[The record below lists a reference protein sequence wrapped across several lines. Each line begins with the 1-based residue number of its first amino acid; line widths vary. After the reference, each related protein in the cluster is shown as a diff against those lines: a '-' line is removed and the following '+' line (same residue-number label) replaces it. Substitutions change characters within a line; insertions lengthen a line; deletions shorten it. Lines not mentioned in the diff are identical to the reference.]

1 MNERR
6 KTYRPRPR
14 PRSSEALERAR
25 IDDGK
30 SCDGLEM
37 NDELKVHESSAEHAE
52 QLFEHHQQEMF
63 RKTDKFFAWL
73 LPAQW
78 LASILVALFVAP
90 QAWAGKPNPLPPLVA
105 IIFGAVVSAIP
116 LLLVYLRPG
125 SAATRYTVA
134 ISQMLMSALFI
145 ELTGG
150 RIATHFHVFVSLILL
165 SFYRDWRVFIPATLI
180 VLADHILCGAYW
192 PFSIYGVQRPSA
204 WPSVEHG
211 LWILFAEIFLVL
223 SCLRSVRRMSAMAR
237 RAADLEASERNF
249 RESFEEAPI
258 GMALVGLDEHFL
270 RANASLCQML
280 GYSEEELV
288 QLKTEDITFP
298 DDIEEGLRLS
308 KALIGGT
315 TRHTGEQ
322 RYLRKNKEMLW
333 VSRTASIIRDKDN
346 TPRHFLIMV
355 EDITQRK
362 KAAVALQEARDL
374 AVRAN
379 RAKSEFLSRMSHE
392 LRTPLNAILGFSQ
405 VLDRQDL
412 PRVQRDRVGHIYRAG
427 QHLLSLINEVLEI
440 ARIETGKIQLSVE
453 PVCVGDALSEAL
465 DIVRPLA
472 SQRRIQI
479 QRNDYVSAETNVLA
493 DRQRFKQVLLNLLSN
508 AVKYNC
514 DAGSIVIAL
523 EQRSAALRI
532 SISDSGPGIPKE
544 KRDRLFVAFDR
555 LGAEN
560 QAVQGTGLGLALSKR
575 LTEAMGGRIG
585 ESQPEKG
592 ASFWIEF
599 PIVASPRER
608 IATDTRK
615 VTVPFAG
622 IGKQLKTL
630 LYIEDNVSNLTLIEH
645 LLGEHPPIKLISAMQ
660 GNLGLELAARHRPDL
675 VLLDLHLP
683 DMGGAEVLSKLK
695 ADSRTSAIPVI
706 MLSAD
711 ATKSQI
717 DKLMVAG
724 ASDYLTKPLDVDRFL
739 KAIETHLQ
747 AGSPLSTATA

>member
-1 MNERR
+1 M
-6 KTYRPRPR
+6 K
-14 PRSSEALERAR
+14 
-25 IDDGK
+25 
-30 SCDGLEM
+30 
-37 NDELKVHESSAEHAE
+37 DELKANEPSAEHAE
-52 QLFEHHQQEMF
+52 QVFEHQQQEMF
-63 RKTDKFFAWL
+63 RTTDRLFSWL
-73 LPAQW
+73 LPVQC
-78 LASILVALFVAP
+78 LASILLALFVAP
-90 QAWAGKPNPLPPLVA
+90 HVWAGQTNFIKPWMA
-105 IIFGAVVSAIP
+105 IAVSCVVSAIP
-116 LLLVYLRPG
+116 LLLIFLRPG
-125 SAATRYTVA
+125 TALTRHTIAVA
-134 ISQMLMSALFI
+134 QMLMSALLI
-145 ELTGG
+145 QLTGG
-150 RIATHFHVFVSLILL
+150 RIESHFHIFASLILL
-165 SFYRDWRVFIPATLI
+165 SFYRDWRIFISATVVI
-180 VLADHILCGAYW
+180 FADQILRGIYW
-192 PFSIYGVQRPSA
+192 SESIYGASPAKPWQSP
-204 WPSVEHG
+204 EHIG
-211 LWILFAEIFLVL
+211 WLLVTEAFLVY
-223 SCLRSVRRMSAMAR
+223 SCIRSVKKTQAMAT
-237 RAADLEASERNF
+237 RAAELESSERNF

-258 GMALVGLDEHFL
+258 GMALVGLNERFL
-270 RANASLCQML
+270 HANASLCQML
-280 GYSEEELV
+280 GYTVEELT
-288 QLKTEDITFP
+288 KMSTEDITFP
-298 DDIEEGLRLS
+298 DEIEEGRKLS

-315 TRHTGEQ
+315 TRHTAEK
-322 RYLRKNKEMLW
+322 RYMRKGKEMLW
-333 VSRTASIIRDKDN
+333 VNRTASIIRDKDN
-346 TPRHFLIMV
+346 KPRHFLIMV

-362 KAAVALQEARDL
+362 KAAVALQEAKEV
-374 AVRAN
+374 AERAN

-440 ARIETGKIQLSVE
+440 ARIETGKLQLSVE

-479 QRNDYVSAETNVLA
+479 QRNDYISADTNVLA
-493 DRQRFKQVLLNLLSN
+493 DRQRFKQVLLNILSN

-560 QAVQGTGLGLALSKR
+560 AGVQGTGLGLALSKR

-592 ASFWIEF
+592 ASFWLEF
-599 PIVASPRER
+599 PIVASPRDR
-608 IATDTRK
+608 VVADRR
-615 VTVPFAG
+615 VVAAPLAA
-622 IGKQLKTL
+622 IGNQIKTL

-660 GNLGLELAARHRPDL
+660 GNLGLELAVRHRPDL

-683 DMGGAEVLSKLK
+683 DMNGSDVLAKLK

-717 DKLMVAG
+717 NKLMVAG

-739 KAIETHLQ
+739 KAIESHLQ
-747 AGSPLSTATA
+747 GKISPSLARA